1 MDFNYVIL
9 PTIHVYNMCIKFL
22 NNWSQKQYGI
32 FVRKKFAWKL
42 LHVLQVPWIIPI
54 PSKTGINMHLG

>member
-32 FVRKKFAWKL
+32 FVSEEVCMETFTRFTSSLDYSYTK
-42 LHVLQVPWIIPI
+42 
-54 PSKTGINMHLG
+54 